1 MRILLIEDDPNMAN
15 FVAKGFRELGNQIDV
30 ASDGREGLFLATEAA
45 FDLIIIDRMLPKLD
59 GLSTLK
65 AIRSSGVCV
74 PVIMLTALG
83 AVTDRVEGLEG
94 GADDYLVKPF
104 SFSELAARVG
114 ALARRPPLRGE
125 QPMLSVADLSL
136 DRLRRVVRRGDAVI
150 ELQPREFQILELLML
165 NAGRVVTRTMLLEQ
179 VWEFHFDPGTN
190 IVETHISRIRSKIDR
205 GKEEPLIHT
214 VRGSG
219 YVIRAR

>member
-65 AIRSSGVCV
+65 AIRSSGVSV

-104 SFSELAARVG
+104 SFSELAARVS

-125 QPMLSVADLSL
+125 QPILNVADLSV

-214 VRGSG
+214 VRGAG

>member
-214 VRGSG
+214 VRGAG